1 MLSKK
6 SKYAIKALIVLGKNY
21 GKDPMQILKISEE
34 ENIPKKFLEQILLEM
49 RNAGILY
56 SKKGAGGGYSL
67 NKDPED
73 IRLSQVIRLTDGPIA
88 LLPCVSLNFYRR
100 CDECKTEETCG
111 IRDTFVDVRN
121 AMLQILND
129 TSIADIIKREERL
142 GLDL

>member
-6 SKYAIKALIVLGKNY
+6 TKYAIKALIVLGKNY
-21 GKDPMQILKISEE
+21 GKEPMQILRIAEAE
-34 ENIPKKFLEQILLEM
+34 RIPKKFLEQILLEM

-67 NKDPED
+67 NKAPED
-73 IRLSQVIRLTDGPIA
+73 IRLSQVMRLIDGPIA

-100 CDECKTEETCG
+100 CDECKSEDVCG
-111 IRDTFVDVRN
+111 IRDTFVDVRD

-129 TSIADIIKREERL
+129 TSVADIINRETRL
-142 GLDL
+142 AFDE